1 MDMDVSEDYL
11 DMLQNTAEE
20 IEDECDAIRKKCNN
34 SNSVAPL
41 RKWFEKRVKRSDLVG
56 YINDLELEGDSDYHV
71 RLVLHPKKGAKKN
84 HKIILIRDFHGDV
97 VRL

>member
-71 RLVLHPKKGAKKN
+71 RLVLHPKKVPRRITK
-84 HKIILIRDFHGDV
+84 LF
-97 VRL
+97 